1 MSGGSFEMSKEFKNN
16 LLIFFVVS
24 TVILFGALIYVL
36 VSNPTTT
43 KLNSTPVPEGD
54 VLIVPVAT
62 QQKTIAVAGIPN
74 NLGIIIKAEQLLAF
88 EGKLK

>member
-1 MSGGSFEMSKEFKNN
+1 MGSRIK
-16 LLIFFVVS
+16 LLGVLYAGPQH
-24 TVILFGALIYVL
+24 TVQ
-36 VSNPTTT
+36 
-43 KLNSTPVPEGD
+43 GD

-62 QQKTIAVAGIPN
+62 QQKAITVAGIPN